1 MTNKRI
7 LQKAATIA
15 MFSLALSACGGGGTS
30 ASAPGTPTPPTPDP
44 PVTPKPALSD
54 LQGFWNATL
63 SSTSS
68 ASAVILPNGQAWV
81 VYESGGSV
89 TALAQASLS
98 LNNTTYSGSGKY
110 YSLPVGGVQDYSMSG
125 TLPAPV
131 AGTLS
136 NSVRIG
142 SGTATAMT
150 WTYNKAYETPLS
162 QNSAQGH
169 WSGKLGADNLSW
181 DVDATGTLTGTSTTG
196 CTYSGTLI
204 PNASAKAVL
213 DAAITETCAGTAQS
227 LSGIARLSADKS
239 SMSLVYITAGGAQAG
254 AVLLAK

>member
-1 MTNKRI
+1 MTNKRT

-15 MFSLALSACGGGGTS
+15 MFSVALSACGGGS
-30 ASAPGTPTPPTPDP
+30 SSVPAPVTPTPPTPKP

-54 LQGFWNATL
+54 IQGFWNSTL

-81 VYESGGSV
+81 VYETAGAV

-98 LNNTTYSGSGKY
+98 LNDTTYSSSGKY
-110 YSLPVGGVQDYSMSG
+110 YSLPGGGVQDYNMSG
-125 TLPAPV
+125 TLPAAA
-131 AGTLS
+131 AGSLS

-150 WTYNKAYETPLS
+150 WTYNKAYETALS
-162 QNSAQGH
+162 QNSVQGR
-169 WSGKLGADNLSW
+169 WSGKLGANSLLW
-181 DVDATGTLTGTSTTG
+181 DFDAAGTLAGTSTTG

-227 LSGIARLSADKS
+227 LSGIARLSTDKA
-239 SMSLVYITAGGAQAG
+239 SMSLVYITAGGVQGG
-254 AVLLAK
+254 AVLLVK